1 MNFAFTA
8 DQLLFRD
15 TVRDFLTAECSPA
28 DVRTLAAGEGRSS
41 TRWGKL
47 AELGLT
53 GLTVPEA
60 QGGLGLGLVDLV
72 LIAEEAGRAAL
83 PEPLIDQIGI
93 VVPLLARFADKPEVA
108 AILEGITAGTTKVA
122 IGHPAD
128 PYVADA
134 ADADWLILGQGD
146 AVHLVSA
153 DKVGL
158 TPETSVDPLR
168 RIAAVRWTPDNT
180 TLLSDVPGL
189 WGSVLD
195 HGALCASAQAL
206 GLAQTMVDLAADY
219 ARTRSQFGKPIG
231 SFQAVKH
238 HLASVQVAIEFAKAP
253 VYKAAFSLAQGLP
266 RAARDIAQGRIAAI
280 DAAASAART
289 AIQVFGAMGYTYEV
303 DLHFFMKRAWALA
316 GVWGDRHF
324 HVARLQ
330 HLVLSD
336 DAPIGADATFGPK

>member
-15 TVRDFLTAECSPA
+15 TVRDFLAAECTPA
-28 DVRTLAAGEGRSS
+28 DVRTLAAGEGRSAA
-41 TRWGKL
+41 RWGKL

-60 QGGLGLGLVDLV
+60 QGGLGLTLVDLV

-93 VVPLLARFADKPEVA
+93 VVPLLARFTHRPEVA
-108 AILEGITAGTTKVA
+108 AVLEGIAAGTVTVA
-122 IGHPAD
+122 VGHPAD

-134 ADADWLILGQGD
+134 ADADWLLLGRDD
-146 AVHLVSA
+146 ALHLVPRG
-153 DKVGL
+153 KVTL
-158 TPETSVDPLR
+158 TQEVSVDPLR
-168 RIAAVRWTPDNT
+168 HIAAVAWAPDNT
-180 TLLSDVPGL
+180 TLLGEGL
-189 WGSVLD
+189 DDLLD

-206 GLAQTMVDLAADY
+206 GLAQAMVELAADY

-266 RAARDIAQGRIAAI
+266 RAARDIAHGRIAAI
-280 DAAASAART
+280 DAAAAAART

-324 HVARLQ
+324 HVSRLQ

-336 DAPIGADATFGPK
+336 DAPTGADATFGPK